1 MGFGLLFIGYFFT
14 FIGALAIPISQYTYV
29 LGAGIIL
36 FSLKNLILENKMFV
50 ASAIFTGA
58 FELFSIVTL
67 VLALFKPESSLN
79 SIFSSIQIALVCILN
94 LLLLFSIYIISREVG
109 ATKIQSKSIVNLVV
123 TSISLIFMLLY
134 IALPDANAQA
144 RCFLVGY
151 IAMIIYV
158 IFTLITVFNCY
169 ASICY
174 EGDEDMEKSTGIKP
188 LDFLNKVLDK
198 AMNKNKDIDKS
209 VKKNKT
215 ENKKWK
221 KYI

>member
-94 LLLLFSIYIISREVG
+94 LLLLFSIYIISKEVG

-174 EGDEDMEKSTGIKP
+174 EGDEDMEKSTGIKL

-198 AMNKNKDIDKS
+198 AMNKNKDIDKG

-215 ENKKWK
+215 ENKK
-221 KYI
+221 

>member
-215 ENKKWK
+215 ENKK
-221 KYI
+221 

>member
-94 LLLLFSIYIISREVG
+94 LLLLFSIYIISKEVG

-215 ENKKWK
+215 ENKK
-221 KYI
+221 